1 MRPYKFSAV
10 VVFRVATPL
19 LLVAAFVL
27 GGIIIYRQWRYERE
41 VADNTTSTRV
51 QKIQIK
57 PADDVIT
64 EEVL

>member
-27 GGIIIYRQWRYERE
+27 GGIIVYRQWRYERE
-41 VADNTTSTRV
+41 LADNTTSTRV
-51 QKIQIK
+51 QRIQIK

-64 EEVL
+64 EETL

>member
-1 MRPYKFSAV
+1 MLSVA

-41 VADNTTSTRV
+41 LADNTTSTRV
-51 QKIQIK
+51 QRIQIK
-57 PADDVIT
+57 PADIIT
-64 EEVL
+64 EEAL

>member
-41 VADNTTSTRV
+41 LADNTTSTRV
-51 QKIQIK
+51 QRIQIK
-57 PADDVIT
+57 PADMIT
-64 EEVL
+64 EETL